1 MKRLFFLFIL
11 IGLTWVCYGQSILE
25 LREKK
30 NTAQQDINFTSG
42 LLEKAREDEKSS
54 LSKLNLINSQIQSR
68 SDFIESLNLELALL
82 DGIISNNVEVI
93 EMLQRDLIALKE
105 EYASMIRFAQIN
117 KSSYDLIFFVF
128 SAENLNQIYK
138 RFLYLRQYSNYRK
151 KQIEV
156 IRLLSDIVEEKLVEL
171 ETDRLQNELLLSK
184 KEEENILLVE
194 NQKEQNQH
202 ITALQK
208 KQKDLRKTIREQ
220 ELQQEQL
227 NNAIEK
233 LLAEETGALVN
244 TGEFELTPEQK
255 LISTDF
261 EKNKGL
267 IPWPIERGII
277 TEHFGVHAHA
287 VLKQVQVKNNGIDIS
302 TQEGA
307 KARVVF
313 DGEVS
318 KVFAISGSN
327 MAVIVRHGSFL
338 SVYSNLKEVYVTAG
352 QKVNIKQEIGSV
364 YTDISDGN
372 KTVLKF
378 QIWEENQKLNPEDWI
393 SK

>member
-1 MKRLFFLFIL
+1 MKCFFLWFVL
-11 IGLTWVCYGQSILE
+11 ICLTWSTHGQSLSE
-25 LREKK
+25 LHKKK
-30 NTAQQDINFTSG
+30 NAAQKDIDFTSE
-42 LLEKAREDEKSS
+42 LLEKAREDEKVS
-54 LSKLNLINSQIQSR
+54 LSKLYLINSQIQSR
-68 SDFIESLNLELALL
+68 SDFIESLNSELALL
-82 DGIISNNVEVI
+82 DGIISNNAEVI
-93 EMLQRDLIALKE
+93 EMLQEDLRALKE

-117 KSSYDLIFFVF
+117 KSSYDLILYVF

-151 KQIEV
+151 KQANV
-156 IRLLSDIVEEKLVEL
+156 ISILSDIVENKLVEL
-171 ETDRLQNELLLSK
+171 ETNRQQNELLIASK
-184 KEEENILLVE
+184 VKENYLLEENRI
-194 NQKEQNQH
+194 EQNKH
-202 ITALQK
+202 ISALQN
-208 KQKDLRKTIREQ
+208 KQKDLRKKIREQ
-220 ELQQEQL
+220 EQQQEQL

-233 LLAEETGALVN
+233 LLAEEAGGDVYI
-244 TGEFELTPEQK
+244 GKFKLTPEQK
-255 LISTDF
+255 LISADF

-277 TEHFGVHAHA
+277 TEHFGVHAHE

-327 MAVIVRHGSFL
+327 MAVIIRHGSFL
-338 SVYSNLKEVYVTAG
+338 SVYSNLKEVYVVAG

-364 YTDISDGN
+364 YTDISDSN

-378 QIWEENQKLNPEDWI
+378 QIWQENQKLNPEDWI